1 MYRSSIAFLLLFLT
15 NVLISQ
21 EVKFVDMG
29 VVEGEFKT
37 LEREV
42 TWVNNSNSQVKL
54 KLNSE
59 SKAIVLAFTQKTV
72 APNDTLTIP
81 FTVELAQTPGFYEYG
96 IQLGTSELILQKFQL
111 GLQIL
116 APEIDV
122 FEAYRN
128 THWPFRAKE
137 RVFNLRAGYKGD
149 TIQATFDVYN
159 LGGED
164 LDLKDVKI
172 SDSIWV
178 SFTPSTIKHNQ
189 FGHMTLYLVASN
201 KAMSGFQKTTFDL
214 MKDDKLL
221 GKMPVQFTL
230 LPAPEYD
237 SEEMV
242 SGAPNITSSI
252 INHDFKVMKVGEVQ
266 SVDVTLANLGKAPLQ
281 LESIQSNCD
290 CLSYEIPKMNLG
302 SGESIRMT
310 VTFDATD
317 RIGLERK
324 TLAVFS
330 NDPSNPTMVLTFK
343 AHVK

>member
-1 MYRSSIAFLLLFLT
+1 MFLLLILT
-15 NVLISQ
+15 NLLTAQ
-21 EVKFVDMG
+21 EVRFVDMG
-29 VVEGEFKT
+29 VVEGEFKS

-42 TWVNNSNSQVKL
+42 AWVNHSNNPVKL
-54 KLNSE
+54 KLSSQ
-59 SKAIVLAFTQKTV
+59 SKTINLDFKQKTV
-72 APNDTLTIP
+72 APNDTLVIP
-81 FTVELAQTPGFYEYG
+81 FTVELAQTPGFYEYE
-96 IQLGTSELILQKFQL
+96 IELGTSELILQKFQL

-137 RVFNLRAGYKGD
+137 RVFNLRAGYKSD
-149 TIQATFDVYN
+149 TLQATFDVYN

-172 SDSIWV
+172 SDSTWV

-189 FGHMTLYLVASN
+189 FGHMTLYMVASDE
-201 KAMSGFQKTTFDL
+201 ATSGFQRTTFDL
-214 MKDDKLL
+214 MINEKLI
-221 GKMPVQFTL
+221 GKLPVQYTL
-230 LPAPEYD
+230 LPAVQYD
-237 SEEMV
+237 SEEQV

-266 SVDVTLANLGKAPLQ
+266 SVDITLANLGKAPLK

-310 VTFDATD
+310 VTFDATN